1 MKIISEEVNRYFIE
15 LENEKKAYFIGF
27 NINL

>member
-1 MKIISEEVNRYFIE
+1 MKIISEEVNRYFTE
-15 LENEKKAYFIGF
+15 LENDKKAYFIGF